1 MAMSSPGDPL
11 AVEIEPMARL
21 LEITRD
27 ILEER
32 EISSALLSIARG
44 VRDLFAF
51 RYVTIVAAD
60 GRGGDLHRRVL
71 LGYSEAVVR
80 ERLNERVPRA
90 DILDVLRPSYAVF
103 ENCFFMPAER
113 ETDWD
118 LAIYTGELPIDAP
131 RLGPQRWHERDALVL
146 VLPDEQGEMLG
157 YMSVDGPMNGLIP
170 ARETLRRMQLFVNLV
185 GLALAKARAYA
196 AEIERSRL
204 LQASH
209 ARLRHEA
216 THDSLTRLP
225 NRQFFSERLE
235 RSLAAARVMPD
246 RTYAVLFVDLDEF
259 KSINDSLG
267 HIAGDRLLIAIAQRL
282 RNAVEEGDFVA
293 RIGGDEFAVL
303 LDDRAG
309 FGGIESVV
317 ASVQRFIAEPLEVD
331 GRMVFT
337 TASIGIAIVT
347 PSYDRIE
354 DIVRDAD
361 TAMYYAKGL
370 GRGRHA
376 LFDHHMHTAA
386 SRRLALTTD
395 LRLAIDQQQ
404 FVLAYQPIVDLAT
417 QKIVALEALVRWRHP
432 TNGEML
438 PVDFVPLAEDVGLM
452 VAIGRSIFRQA
463 CLDLAACKAE
473 APDAPLS
480 MNVNLSV
487 PEVLQ
492 HDLEDFVASSLR
504 EFDLEP
510 RDIVLEIT
518 ESAILRS
525 GQLASRALE
534 RLRESGVRLCIDDFG
549 TGYSSLRYLREFP
562 FDSLK
567 IDRSFIEGPEGRL
580 GSEPIITMLIQ
591 LAASLDVDVVAEGI
605 ESAAQAADLLALG
618 CKYGQGYHYCRPL
631 PGPKVRRLIAER
643 SALARESLRLT

>member
-1 MAMSSPGDPL
+1 
-11 AVEIEPMARL
+11 
-21 LEITRD
+21 
-27 ILEER
+27 
-32 EISSALLSIARG
+32 
-44 VRDLFAF
+44 
-51 RYVTIVAAD
+51 
-60 GRGGDLHRRVL
+60 
-71 LGYSEAVVR
+71 
-80 ERLNERVPRA
+80 
-90 DILDVLRPSYAVF
+90 
-103 ENCFFMPAER
+103 
-113 ETDWD
+113 
-118 LAIYTGELPIDAP
+118 
-131 RLGPQRWHERDALVL
+131 
-146 VLPDEQGEMLG
+146 
-157 YMSVDGPMNGLIP
+157 
-170 ARETLRRMQLFVNLV
+170 
-185 GLALAKARAYA
+185 
-196 AEIERSRL
+196 
-204 LQASH
+204 
-209 ARLRHEA
+209 
-216 THDSLTRLP
+216 
-225 NRQFFSERLE
+225 
-235 RSLAAARVMPD
+235 MPD

-267 HIAGDRLLIAIAQRL
+267 HIAGDRLLIAVAQRL
-282 RNAVEEGDFVA
+282 RGAVEEGDFVA

-317 ASVQRFIAEPLEVD
+317 ASVQRSVGEPLEVD

-337 TASIGIAIVT
+337 TASIGIAIIT

-395 LRLAIDQQQ
+395 LRLAIDQEQ
-404 FVLAYQPIVDLAT
+404 FVLAYQPIVNLET
-417 QKIVALEALVRWRHP
+417 QEIVALEALVRWRHP

-473 APDAPLS
+473 SPDAPLS

-492 HDLEDFVASSLR
+492 HDLEDFVARSLR

-510 RDIVLEIT
+510 SDIVLEIT

-591 LAASLDVDVVAEGI
+591 LAASLAVDVVAEGI
-605 ESAAQAADLLALG
+605 ESGSQANELLALG

-631 PGPKVRRLIAER
+631 PGPKVRRLLAER
-643 SALARESLRLT
+643 NARARDSLQIT